1 MLISFLNPWSGI
13 HAKGMR
19 TEQDMPSF
27 DLEWLHTTLL
37 GFRIWYGKCSPVSSS
52 STSPHGLICSFAPT
66 PRCKPF
72 SRGVADGRI
81 SLYRGPPN
89 VIQTRVGE
97 HCVEFNSVNIV
108 QTIQDWWGDV
118 QRYKKKIRFRS
129 ILSLPMTQMIGV
141 KLWIECPSSSRRHVQ
156 RLAWR

>member
-81 SLYRGPPN
+81 SLYRGPPD

-118 QRYKKKIRFRS
+118 QRYIKKKSDFVQFFPCRWHRW
-129 ILSLPMTQMIGV
+129 LV
-141 KLWIECPSSSRRHVQ
+141 SSFESSVLRRHVGMFS
-156 RLAWR
+156 A